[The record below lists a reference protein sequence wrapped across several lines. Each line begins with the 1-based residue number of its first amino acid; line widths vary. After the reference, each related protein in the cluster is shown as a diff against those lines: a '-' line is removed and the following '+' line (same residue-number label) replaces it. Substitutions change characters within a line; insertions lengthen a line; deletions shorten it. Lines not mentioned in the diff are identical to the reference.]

1 MSGSFN
7 SVNQPLTTFMNL
19 FRALIWAAVILL
31 LSASAVLAQVS
42 TITPGDPGNFITI
55 WNTENSGSSNNDQI
69 RIPHANG
76 VTYNFTLYWE
86 DTTNPSV
93 NGTETF
99 TTPFFT
105 VTFPDPG
112 IYRVEITGDFPRI
125 FFAGSG
131 DRLKILSVEQWGDI
145 EWSSMENAFRRASNL
160 EINATDAPDLSN
172 VTSMARMFE
181 DASSV
186 NSDLNNWDVSNVTDM
201 RNLFDG
207 ARAFNGN
214 ISSWNVS
221 SVTSMT
227 EMFNN
232 AREFN
237 KDIGAWN
244 TTTVTGNGM
253 LQMFQNARAFN
264 QDISGWDVSGIT
276 NMRRMFNGAIE
287 FNQDIGYDEGTGEGW
302 DVSNVTTMSGMF
314 QNAEKFNGDISGWE
328 VSSVTDMGA
337 LFNGA
342 GDFNQ
347 DLNGWNVSNVSSMS
361 DMFRNATSFDG
372 DISGWET
379 GSVSNMN
386 SMFNGASVFNRDI
399 SGWNTENV
407 TEMYQMFR
415 NASAFNQNLGSWNVE
430 EITGSFSMTN
440 LFDNT
445 AISRPNYDGIL
456 TGWATQNVNSGIT
469 LGVNG
474 LEYCAEGARSTLI
487 DKGWILDGDT
497 PAASCPVI
505 TDPFT
510 TTWNTENPGESSND
524 QIRIPLFGNGYD
536 FTIDWGDG
544 SEESYVL
551 NPGMNTPHFIEHT
564 YSSPGIYTVEI
575 RGDFPR
581 IYFNNSGD
589 KEKILSV
596 ESWGEIVWD
605 EMEFA
610 FYGASNLEINALDT
624 PDLTNVISLYSM
636 FRDAAS
642 MNSSLNQW
650 DVSGIENM
658 AEMFYGASSFNQNLD
673 NWETGNVEKMESMF
687 RDAAAFDR
695 DIGMWDISNV
705 LLMENMLSNSGLS
718 VGNYD
723 AILSGWSGQTV
734 QSNITLGSDG
744 LQYCFSQAEHDILT
758 NAPNSWTISGD
769 SVAAGCSIT
778 SMDPFIT
785 IWDTD
790 DNDIEIPTTGSGYNY
805 AVYWEKTDDAGVNG
819 TLLANTGDLTI
830 SLPQQGVYRV
840 EIYEDFPRIHFA
852 SFDYPDS
859 EKEKLI
865 SIEQWGDI
873 EWSSMAFAFYG
884 AVNLEINATDAPDLS
899 NVTSLEGMFGEAV
912 KLNSDLNHW
921 DVSNIETMRRM
932 FQGKFDEA
940 SAFNGDISNWDVD
953 NVTDMQQMFQ
963 YATSFNRDIGGWD
976 VSSVENMRQMFD
988 RAENF
993 DQDIGY
999 DSGTG
1004 EGWDVSSVTDIS
1016 GMFMNAPAF
1025 NQDIGG
1031 WDVSN
1036 VTNMGE
1042 FDGVSG
1048 GAFENATSFDQ
1059 DLSGW
1064 DITGVTGDF
1073 GNDMFK
1079 LFDNSGLSRE
1089 NYDKLLEA
1097 WSDLVDANDGPKGL
1111 NLGAAGLTYC
1121 AETARDNLIDNHG
1134 WTIDGDAVAGDCVSP
1149 QVVSASNSEVTATTS
1164 HTADGVDQSTVTV
1177 VLRDEED
1184 DPISGFADGDFSIEV
1199 TGSASASAVT
1209 ETGTAGTYSFTVTN
1223 TAEEIITVTVTADGT
1238 ELDDEPTIDFG
1249 APPQVVDA
1257 ENSEVTATSPHLA
1270 DGVDTSVATVVV
1282 RDEADDA
1289 ITGLVDD
1296 DFEIEMTGSAVAA
1309 DVSETGIPGTY
1320 SFTINNTEVET
1331 VTLTVTAD
1339 GVELD
1344 DQPEIIFEAAVQIVS
1359 ASNSEVM
1366 ATTPHTA
1373 DGVDQSTVTVILR
1386 DEEDD
1391 PISGFTSA
1399 NFSIEVTGSA
1409 SDSEITETGTPG
1421 TYSFTVTNSVAEIV
1435 TVTITASGTALD
1447 DEPTI
1452 DFEAAPQVV
1461 SATNSEVTA
1470 TTPHIADGTDASIV
1484 TVVLRDEEDDPITGF
1499 PSWNFLIELTGS
1511 AAATEIVETAIPG
1524 TYGFSV
1530 TNTVVEIVAVTV
1542 TATGTELDDNP
1553 EITFE
1558 APPPQVVDA
1567 TLSEVTATTPHAA
1580 DGTDQSIVTVVLR
1593 DEEDDLITGFTAAD
1607 FSIAVSGSA
1616 LATEITETVTAGTYQ
1631 FSVTNSEAE
1640 VVSVTV
1646 TADGVELDDMPE
1658 IDFESPIQVVDG
1670 DNSEI
1675 EASTPH
1681 VADGSDPSVVT
1692 LIIVDLKGDP
1702 ISGLTDADFT
1712 FSLKGVADVGS
1723 VSETEKPGVYTSL
1736 VVSKEPGSLLIEATV
1751 KGVRLKQTAKITFES
1766 PEIEVDARESSVSA
1780 SSPHVADGEDE
1791 SIITIKLIDNN
1802 GDAVTGLDA
1811 TNFSFDLPN
1820 GTSASQ
1826 VRETR
1831 TGGIYQFTVV
1841 STRAG
1846 IAEFKIVALG
1856 VILEQTARIEF
1867 TEPEPI
1873 VDAVNSSVTATSPHI
1888 ADGEDGSIVTV
1899 TLRDPD
1905 GSLIPGVSGDQ
1916 FTISLSGGSV
1926 ISGPS
1931 ETDSGVYQFEVVSN
1945 FVGQVS
1951 VTVSL
1956 FEVDLADKA
1965 VIEFEPIPAPVP
1977 DALVITGLQSDGSV
1991 VKISW
1996 QPMNAAFIENFIIYR
2011 GEPME
2016 SLQPIEV
2023 ADADA
2028 ASFEDAIIDGSS
2040 FNYQISAVNV
2050 DGEEGPRS
2058 NVVTFNNSLIVAD
2071 NTEWRLV
2078 SSPLDAPVSN
2088 PGNITLF
2095 SFSNQY
2101 MLSDELE
2108 PMHGYWIKSGTFD
2121 SETIQVTGSG
2131 ITDASVNLQEGW
2143 NLIGSPANQI
2153 QVGSISDPDGIL
2165 SDAPVY
2171 GYFETGYAPVE
2182 ELRPNH
2188 GYWIHANESGI
2199 IEFDLNADQD
2209 PVEASLMLNRQSE
2222 RQEITMPAIEFIA
2235 GGRSQKLWLGDHNVD
2250 GASEKKYLLPPIS
2263 PDPVLDVRTE
2273 SGLSIIKQPQQR
2285 LLVQSSRYPVQVT
2298 LSDDN
2303 QNPDFVWRL
2312 VLQDNA
2318 EEQILNLFPG
2328 QPALIGKPF
2337 ENVQLQKIH
2346 TDDLIAEH
2354 RLMPN
2359 YPNPFNPS
2367 TTIRYQLREQVQVK
2381 IEVFDAMGRRVQTL
2395 RNERQTSGEYSVRFN
2410 AAHLSTGIYFVRLAA
2425 GSAIH
2430 IQKITLIK

>member
-1 MSGSFN
+1 
-7 SVNQPLTTFMNL
+7 MNL
-19 FRALIWAAVILL
+19 FRALIWAAVFLL

-76 VTYNFTLYWE
+76 ETYNFILYWE

-186 NSDLNNWDVSNVTDM
+186 NSDLNNWDVSNVMDM

-214 ISSWNVS
+214 ISSWDVS
-221 SVTSMT
+221 SVTNMA

-237 KDIGAWN
+237 QDIGGWI
-244 TTTVTGNGM
+244 TSSVTGNGM

-276 NMRRMFNGAIE
+276 NMRSMFNGAIE

-314 QNAEKFNGDISGWE
+314 QNADRFNGDISGWE

-337 LFNGA
+337 MFNGA

-361 DMFRNATSFDG
+361 DMFRNTTSFDG

-386 SMFNGASVFNRDI
+386 SMFNGASAFNRDI

-430 EITGSFSMTN
+430 EIKGSFSMTN

-445 AISRPNYDGIL
+445 SISRPNYDGIL
-456 TGWATQNVNSGIT
+456 TGWATQDVNSGIT
-469 LGVNG
+469 LGAAG
-474 LEYCAEGARSTLI
+474 LEYCAEGARTTLI
-487 DKGWILDGDT
+487 DKGWAIDGDDL
-497 PAASCPVI
+497 AASCPVI

-510 TTWNTENPGESSND
+510 TTWNTENSGDSDID

-658 AEMFYGASSFNQNLD
+658 AELFYGASSFNQNLSD
-673 NWETGNVEKMESMF
+673 WETGNVEKMESMF
-687 RDAAAFDR
+687 RDASNFDR

-723 AILSGWSGQTV
+723 AILSGWSAQTV
-734 QSNITLGSDG
+734 QNGITLGSDG
-744 LQYCFSQAEHDILT
+744 LQYCFSQAERDVLT

-769 SVAAGCSIT
+769 SIAAGCST
-778 SMDPFIT
+778 SGMNPFIT

-790 DNDIEIPTTGSGYNY
+790 DNDIKIPTTGSGYNY

-819 TLLANTGDLTI
+819 TLLANNGDLTI
-830 SLPQQGVYRV
+830 SVPQPGVYRV
-840 EIYEDFPRIHFA
+840 EIYEQFPRIHFA
-852 SFDYPDS
+852 SFDYPDA
-859 EKEKLI
+859 EKEELI
-865 SIEQWGDI
+865 SVEQWGDI
-873 EWSSMAFAFYG
+873 EWSTMAFAFFG
-884 AVNLEINATDAPDLS
+884 AVNLEINAADVPDLS
-899 NVTSLEGMFGEAV
+899 NVTSLEAMFGEALKV
-912 KLNSDLNHW
+912 NGGLENW
-921 DVSNIETMRRM
+921 DVSTIETMRRM
-932 FQGKFDEA
+932 FQGIDGES
-940 SAFNGDISNWDVD
+940 SAFNGDISSWDVSS
-953 NVTDMQQMFQ
+953 VTDMRQMFQ
-963 YATSFNRDIGGWD
+963 HATSFNREIGGWD
-976 VSSVENMRQMFD
+976 VSSVENMRQMFEG
-988 RAENF
+988 AGIFN
-993 DQDIGY
+993 QYIGY
-999 DSGTG
+999 DPVTG
-1004 EGWDVSSVTDIS
+1004 DGWDVSSVTDIS
-1016 GMFMNAPAF
+1016 GMFKNASAF
-1025 NQDIGG
+1025 NRDIGD
-1031 WDVSN
+1031 WDVSS
-1036 VTNMGE
+1036 VQNMGE
-1042 FDGVSG
+1042 VDGASG
-1048 GAFENATSFDQ
+1048 GTFENASSFDQ
-1059 DLSGW
+1059 DVSGW
-1064 DITGVTGDF
+1064 NISGVTGNF

-1089 NYDKLLEA
+1089 NYDALLIA
-1097 WSDLVDANDGPKGL
+1097 WSALVDANSGPKNL
-1111 NLGAAGLTYC
+1111 NLGAQGLTYC
-1121 AETARDNLIDNHG
+1121 AEAARSNLIDTHG
-1134 WTIDGDAVAGDCVSP
+1134 WSIDGDVLAGDCVVP
-1149 QVVSASNSEVTATTS
+1149 QVVDATLSEVTATTP
-1164 HTADGVDQSTVTV
+1164 HTADGTDQSTVTV

-1184 DPISGFADGDFSIEV
+1184 DLITGFTSADFSIAV
-1199 TGSASASAVT
+1199 TGSASATEIT
-1209 ETGTAGTYSFTVTN
+1209 ETGTAGTYQFNVTN
-1223 TAEEIITVTVTADGT
+1223 
-1238 ELDDEPTIDFG
+1238 
-1249 APPQVVDA
+1249 
-1257 ENSEVTATSPHLA
+1257 
-1270 DGVDTSVATVVV
+1270 SVA
-1282 RDEADDA
+1282 EM
-1289 ITGLVDD
+1289 IT
-1296 DFEIEMTGSAVAA
+1296 I
-1309 DVSETGIPGTY
+1309 
-1320 SFTINNTEVET
+1320 TI
-1331 VTLTVTAD
+1331 TAD

-1344 DQPEIIFEAAVQIVS
+1344 DKPGIDFETPPQVVDATL
-1359 ASNSEVM
+1359 SEVT

-1373 DGVDQSTVTVILR
+1373 DGVDQSTVTVLLR

-1391 PISGFTSA
+1391 PITGLTA
-1399 NFSIEVTGSA
+1399 ADFSITLTGSA
-1409 SDSEITETGTPG
+1409 SATEIAETATPG
-1421 TYSFTVTNSVAEIV
+1421 TYQFDVTNAGAEVVMV
-1435 TVTITASGTALD
+1435 TVTADGVELD
-1447 DEPTI
+1447 DKPAI
-1452 DFEAAPQVV
+1452 DFETPPQVV
-1461 SATNSEVTA
+1461 SATNSDVTA
-1470 TTPHIADGTDASIV
+1470 TTPRIADGADASIV

-1580 DGTDQSIVTVVLR
+1580 DGTEQSIVTVVLR

-1616 LATEITETVTAGTYQ
+1616 LATEITETGTAGTYQ
-1631 FSVTNSEAE
+1631 FSVTNSVAE

-1646 TADGVELDDMPE
+1646 TADGVELDDNPE

-1670 DNSEI
+1670 ENSEMT
-1675 EASTPH
+1675 ASSPH

-1791 SIITIKLIDNN
+1791 SIISIKLIDNN
-1802 GDAVTGLDA
+1802 GNAVTGLDA

-1867 TEPEPI
+1867 TEPEPT

-1888 ADGEDGSIVTV
+1888 ADGEDASIVTV

-1916 FTISLSGGSV
+1916 FTISLSGGSL

-1977 DALVITGLQSDGSV
+1977 DAPVITGLQSDGSV

-2121 SETIQVTGSG
+2121 PETIQMTGSG
-2131 ITDASVNLQEGW
+2131 ITEASVNLQEGW
-2143 NLIGSPANQI
+2143 NLIGSPANLI

-2188 GYWIHANESGI
+2188 GYWIHAIEPGI
-2199 IEFDLNADQD
+2199 IEFDLNVAEGSD
-2209 PVEASLMLNRQSE
+2209 ETALMLNSQSE

-2250 GASEKKYLLPPIS
+2250 GASEKKYLLPPLS

-2337 ENVQLQKIH
+2337 KNVQLQKIH